1 MAKVNKLR
9 LTGFKSFTD
18 PTDLVISSGVT
29 GVVGPN
35 GCGKSN
41 LVEAFK
47 WVMGESS
54 AKQMRGDEMDEI
66 IFGGTGNRPARNLA
80 EVSLFLDNTERSVT
94 EIFNNSDELE
104 ITRKIERGKG
114 SVYKVN
120 GSDVRAKDI
129 QLLFADLGSGSR
141 STALVSQGK
150 IGSLINSKPTERRH
164 LLEEAANITGL
175 HSRRHEAELKL
186 KATDNNLERL
196 NDVIETLEGQL
207 QNLKK
212 QARQAGR
219 YKTISSSIRAAQ
231 SLVFL
236 IQYNIAIKRLADAS
250 SELTQIRKVV
260 DDKMQVVSSTSEA
273 HISAEKNLS
282 PLRKEEA
289 EKNAKVQRL
298 QLAIKQ
304 LDEESRRVENSK
316 QLSLQRLKDIEKD
329 TTREKEQLNDA
340 KDTLKKIKISIDELQ
355 GIEISQ
361 SDAASKSGEN
371 LEIITKSVND
381 LEATQ
386 LLALNK
392 DQKTR
397 EEFQEKRES
406 TTKIEA
412 EISTLENLLKESQD
426 YGEWEPIIEKIKI
439 EQGYELAL
447 DAAFHEDLYGSD
459 NELNLIHWSNNPNI
473 QQSFKLPDECI
484 PLSNYVHAPE
494 KLNRRLSQ
502 VGLVETS
509 DLGNKL
515 QSVLKPGQRIVSREG
530 FLWRW
535 DGYTKKIKT
544 ENNSTQSLKY
554 KNRLKE
560 LYNKYEESKNLE
572 KVFLEENKNK
582 SVYDEISEQLN
593 KQRKILIEARAAYD
607 KYVNSNQD
615 RKKRLL
621 SLADDE
627 LSWNNRKNSSDNQLS
642 ALDNRKEIALQEV
655 QELSAQPAIIN
666 QKKSTLMND
675 LNNAEVEK
683 SISADK
689 LIEAEKILH
698 EATKKLRQADQEAST
713 SRENQVRSEANI
725 DQINQYLQNLQKNIY
740 EKVRCKPE
748 NLRMNTRLKENESP
762 PSIEK
767 AEKSLQ
773 RLNNERDNMG
783 AVNLRAEQEY
793 EELDSQINNLNSERE
808 DLNNAIRRL
817 RDGITKLN
825 REGRQRLIQSFDL
838 VNENFKELFT
848 NLFGGGKA
856 ELSLSGNDDPL
867 EAGLEIYASPPGKK
881 LQNLSLLS
889 GGEQALTTVALLFAV
904 FNVNPAPICIL
915 DEVDAP
921 LDDSNVDRFCN
932 LISKIAISTGTKI
945 IIITHHRMTMARV
958 DRLFGVTMAEKGI
971 SKLVSVNLAE
981 AEKLKES
988 A

>member
-355 GIEISQ
+355 DIEISQ

-392 DQKTR
+392 DQKIR

>member
-355 GIEISQ
+355 DIEISQ

-392 DQKTR
+392 DQKIR

-426 YGEWEPIIEKIKI
+426 YGEWEPII
-439 EQGYELAL
+439 
-447 DAAFHEDLYGSD
+447 SM
-459 NELNLIHWSNNPNI
+459 
-473 QQSFKLPDECI
+473 
-484 PLSNYVHAPE
+484 
-494 KLNRRLSQ
+494 
-502 VGLVETS
+502 
-509 DLGNKL
+509 
-515 QSVLKPGQRIVSREG
+515 
-530 FLWRW
+530 
-535 DGYTKKIKT
+535 
-544 ENNSTQSLKY
+544 ST
-554 KNRLKE
+554 
-560 LYNKYEESKNLE
+560 
-572 KVFLEENKNK
+572 
-582 SVYDEISEQLN
+582 
-593 KQRKILIEARAAYD
+593 
-607 KYVNSNQD
+607 
-615 RKKRLL
+615 
-621 SLADDE
+621 
-627 LSWNNRKNSSDNQLS
+627 
-642 ALDNRKEIALQEV
+642 
-655 QELSAQPAIIN
+655 
-666 QKKSTLMND
+666 M
-675 LNNAEVEK
+675 
-683 SISADK
+683 
-689 LIEAEKILH
+689 
-698 EATKKLRQADQEAST
+698 
-713 SRENQVRSEANI
+713 
-725 DQINQYLQNLQKNIY
+725 
-740 EKVRCKPE
+740 
-748 NLRMNTRLKENESP
+748 
-762 PSIEK
+762 
-767 AEKSLQ
+767 
-773 RLNNERDNMG
+773 
-783 AVNLRAEQEY
+783 
-793 EELDSQINNLNSERE
+793 
-808 DLNNAIRRL
+808 
-817 RDGITKLN
+817 
-825 REGRQRLIQSFDL
+825 
-838 VNENFKELFT
+838 
-848 NLFGGGKA
+848 
-856 ELSLSGNDDPL
+856 
-867 EAGLEIYASPPGKK
+867 
-881 LQNLSLLS
+881 
-889 GGEQALTTVALLFAV
+889 
-904 FNVNPAPICIL
+904 
-915 DEVDAP
+915 
-921 LDDSNVDRFCN
+921 
-932 LISKIAISTGTKI
+932 
-945 IIITHHRMTMARV
+945 
-958 DRLFGVTMAEKGI
+958 
-971 SKLVSVNLAE
+971 
-981 AEKLKES
+981 
-988 A
+988 